1 MAHYRS
7 FALLPFAVCR
17 LPFIFRMV
25 NIIPEAVRT
34 GAARRIHL
42 IAICGVAMSAL
53 AGMLK
58 QRGYEVSGSD
68 ENVYPPMS
76 TVLERLGIRILP
88 GFHAQ
93 HLADRPDLVIVG
105 NKVSRTNPEVEALLA
120 SGLPYVSLPQ
130 ALAEMFLADH
140 RSVVVAGTHGKT
152 TSTALLAWVLESA
165 RRDPSVMVGGE
176 ALDFGGNY
184 KLGGGEFFVIEG
196 DEYDTAFFDKG
207 PKFLHYR
214 PQALLLT
221 AVEFDHADIYRDL
234 EHVKD
239 AFRGLVSLLPPP
251 VPLVVAADFP
261 HARAVAAA
269 HANVMT
275 FGFAP
280 DAEWQVVNLRDDGA
294 ATLFEVVGRNVS
306 QCTIRVRQPGAI
318 NARNALGVYVMARA
332 LGLSTEE
339 ILGGLASFRGV
350 ARRQE
355 LVGEVCGVTV
365 VDDFAHHPTA
375 VAGAIAALRL
385 RYPRR
390 RLWAV
395 FEPRSNTSRRR
406 VFQREYADAFAGAD
420 HVIIGGVFHKS
431 TDQVAAADLFS
442 PEELVADLLPRGI
455 HARAVADVD
464 TISTTLASEAR
475 SGDVILLMSNGSFGG
490 LRDKLQAALA
500 RRTAMVE
507 PAASA

>member
-1 MAHYRS
+1 
-7 FALLPFAVCR
+7 
-17 LPFIFRMV
+17 MV
-25 NIIPEAVRT
+25 SVIPEAVRAGT
-34 GAARRIHL
+34 ARRIHL

-68 ENVYPPMS
+68 ENVYPPIS
-76 TVLERLGIRILP
+76 TLLERLGIRILA
-88 GFHAQ
+88 GFRAE
-93 HLADRPDLVIVG
+93 HLVERPDLVIVG
-105 NKVSRTNPEVEALLA
+105 NKVSRTNPEVEALLS
-120 SGLPYVSLPQ
+120 SGLPYASLPQ
-130 ALAEMFLADH
+130 ALAELFLADH

-152 TSTALLAWVLESA
+152 TSTAMLAWVLERA
-165 RRDPSVMVGGE
+165 GRDPSVMVGGE
-176 ALDFGGNY
+176 ALDFDGNY
-184 KLGGGEFFVIEG
+184 KLGGGECFVIEG

-239 AFRGLVSLLPPP
+239 AFRRLVSMMPSAA
-251 VPLVVAADFP
+251 PLVVAADFP
-261 HARAVAAA
+261 HARAVASSAD
-269 HANVMT
+269 VQT
-275 FGFAP
+275 FGFAA
-280 DAEWQVVNLRDDGA
+280 DAEWQAANLRDDGA
-294 ATLFEVVGRNVS
+294 TTLFEVVRRNVG
-306 QCTIRVRQPGAI
+306 QCTVRVRQPGAI
-318 NARNALGVYVMARA
+318 NARNALGVFVMARA
-332 LGLSTEE
+332 LGLSTAD
-339 ILGGLASFRGV
+339 ILPGLASFRGV

-355 LVGEVCGVTV
+355 LVGEFRGVTL

-406 VFQREYADAFAGAD
+406 VFQREYVDAFQGAE

-431 TDQVAAADLFS
+431 TDQVAASELFS
-442 PEELVADLLPRGI
+442 PDELSADLRARGI
-455 HARAVADVD
+455 SARALADVD
-464 TISTTLASEAR
+464 SIRRTLLDEVQA
-475 SGDVILLMSNGSFGG
+475 GDVVLLMSNGSFGG
-490 LRDKLQAALA
+490 LRQQLA
-500 RRTAMVE
+500 VGLSQSE
-507 PAASA
+507 SAGAQR